1 MSKFV
6 LGVDGGGTKTDA
18 VIADENGKNIATAT
32 NGGANWERL
41 GITKALDSLE
51 EVIKSA
57 ATSAGVA
64 TSDISYATFAIAGID
79 WPNDVNLYLP
89 ITERLGI
96 KNFEFM
102 NDSFAAL
109 YAGSKS
115 LEGIVSI
122 AGTGGKTS
130 GIYAGNKVQ
139 SMGMELGE
147 GGGAGQL
154 VGLALEYIAMQF
166 HNTADPSALYE
177 TIPALM
183 GKEPGMDFFE
193 AVARSGT
200 RLNESLA
207 PEIFKLADQNDV
219 GALYA
224 VKKTAVQHAKDVCG
238 IAKQLGIFQEDITV
252 VRAGGLHTA
261 GNKAFDMEFENYV
274 KQCLPN
280 AILVV
285 LNKAPVMG
293 AVLNSVGAL
302 NAK

>member
-1 MSKFV
+1 MSKFI

-18 VIADENGKNIATAT
+18 VIADENGKVIASAT
-32 NGGANWERL
+32 NGGANWERM
-41 GITKALDSLE
+41 GISKALDSLK
-51 EVIKSA
+51 EVINSA
-57 ATSAGVA
+57 AASAGIS
-64 TSDISYATFAIAGID
+64 TSDIAYATFAIAGID
-79 WPNDVNLYLP
+79 WPNDIKLYLP

-96 KNFEFM
+96 KNFEIM

-109 YAGSKS
+109 YAGSKN

-166 HNTADPSALYE
+166 HGTAEPSALYE
-177 TIPALM
+177 VIPTVL
-183 GKEPGMDFFE
+183 GKSPGIEFFE
-193 AVARSGT
+193 GVARSGT
-200 RLNESLA
+200 QLNESLA
-207 PEIFKLADQNDV
+207 PEIFKLSDQNDA

-224 VKKTAVQHAKDVCG
+224 VKKTALQHAKDVCG
-238 IAKQLGIFQEDITV
+238 IAKQLGIRDQEVTV

-261 GNKAFDMEFENYV
+261 GNNAFDKEFENYV
-274 KQCLPN
+274 KRCLPN
-280 AILVV
+280 AILMV
-285 LNKAPVMG
+285 LDKAPVMG
-293 AVLNSVGAL
+293 AVLHSVGAL
-302 NAK
+302 RA

>member
-1 MSKFV
+1 M
-6 LGVDGGGTKTDA
+6 
-18 VIADENGKNIATAT
+18 
-32 NGGANWERL
+32 
-41 GITKALDSLE
+41 GIEKALDSLE

-57 ATSAGVA
+57 AASASIA
-64 TSDISYATFAIAGID
+64 PSDISYATFAIAGID
-79 WPNDVNLYLP
+79 WPNDVKLYLP
-89 ITERLGI
+89 ITDRLGI
-96 KNFEFM
+96 KNFEIM

-122 AGTGGKTS
+122 AGTGGKTA
-130 GIYAGNKVQ
+130 GIYRGNKVQ

-166 HNTADPSALYE
+166 HRTAEPSALYE
-177 TIPALM
+177 SIPAAL
-183 GKEPGMDFFE
+183 GKTPGIEFFE
-193 AVARSGT
+193 AVARSGA

-207 PEIFKLADQNDV
+207 PEIFKLADQNDI

-224 VKKTAVQHAKDVCG
+224 VKKTALQHAKDVCG
-238 IAKQLGIFQEDITV
+238 IAKQLAIYQEDITV

-261 GNKAFDMEFENYV
+261 RNKAFDMEFENYV

-280 AILVV
+280 AKLVV
-285 LNKAPVMG
+285 LDQAPVMG
-293 AVLNSVGAL
+293 AVLNSMGAIR
-302 NAK
+302 A